1 MAITAAGMDAD
12 TVTVHVDENNTF
24 RVVTTDWDQ
33 EAPSKHEL
41 LLKLREARGGN
52 SRGRKSGSG
61 SGGLLGIVAVA
72 LVLWV
77 AFDSVHIVDEAEQG
91 VVLRFGAYDRTQ
103 PPGINFTL
111 PRPFET
117 MMKVN
122 VRNVRSLEDRGSMLT
137 QDENLVEFL
146 YKVQYQVSSAR
157 DFLFEV
163 RDPET
168 TVIEAAESALRESVG
183 TSRLDAIL
191 EGTQREAIRI
201 ETQRVLQE
209 TLDRYQAGV
218 QINQFNL
225 EDVNVPAAVREAYSD
240 VIRAREDKERFIE
253 EARVH
258 ANSVVPEA
266 RPGGELQAAAVNPE
280 KLTKGV
286 EEKAPPVKE
295 LNLRFSE
302 LGNALNQALTSAQSL
317 GLSAEENV
325 CKLSDEE
332 MAGIPAEFAKDIA
345 KRIRDAA
352 EMGDVMTLNA
362 IAEEIKA
369 HSNTC
374 IPLSKQIIQMAEDF
388 DLDGIQKLAEALNAG

>member
-1 MAITAAGMDAD
+1 MPWKEPGKGDKD
-12 TVTVHVDENNTF
+12 PWNSGGDQPPDLDEVFQNLNN
-24 RVVTTDWDQ
+24 
-33 EAPSKHEL
+33 K
-41 LLKLREARGGN
+41 LKSIFGGGGGN

-266 RPGGELQAAAVNPE
+266 RGQGARIVQEAEGYRESTIALAEGEARRFEQL
-280 KLTKGV
+280 L
-286 EEKAPPVKE
+286 EEYRKAPKITRKRLYLQTMESV
-295 LNLRFSE
+295 
-302 LGNALNQALTSAQSL
+302 LGRNKKVMLDAENSGNVLYLPLDQMGAGVPRTAMPPIIAPNAADNNSSA
-317 GLSAEENV
+317 
-325 CKLSDEE
+325 
-332 MAGIPAEFAKDIA
+332 PATRTPRREG
-345 KRIRDAA
+345 R
-352 EMGDVMTLNA
+352 
-362 IAEEIKA
+362 
-369 HSNTC
+369 
-374 IPLSKQIIQMAEDF
+374 Q
-388 DLDGIQKLAEALNAG
+388 